1 MCRSILSITERTV
14 GVGIGVDREVGVK
27 GLKKIEK
34 GGRQYRGL
42 HKIGRLALLYQL
54 LEETWLPF
62 LASLPFLLKV
72 FHHLHYSISEKS
84 HHHPSPLFYEG
95 GGGTDYE

>member
-14 GVGIGVDREVGVK
+14 GVGIGVDGEMGGK

-42 HKIGRLALLYQL
+42 HKIGGLALLCQL

-62 LASLPFLLKV
+62 LASLPFLVKV
-72 FHHLHYSISEKS
+72 FHHPHYS
-84 HHHPSPLFYEG
+84 HF
-95 GGGTDYE
+95 